1 MTEKQIIPFK
11 SWEQQLEQIRKKNI
25 DLNEEF
31 KSEYIKILKNHSYYS
46 LINGYKPIFLKD
58 GKKDE
63 MIDETKFDYFYIS
76 KIIEMDLSSILLK
89 YLLVIEQGIRT
100 RVSYV
105 IAREFGTD
113 DTVYTNP
120 DLYQNHRHKNKQAVL
135 DVLDEIILQPHS
147 QSYSFYFSNQ
157 REPRASIPPW
167 ILLQDIDFYRV
178 IQLYNILPTTL
189 QKEIRSD
196 YIRCND
202 KNSAESTE
210 FSDTL
215 NFLREY
221 RNLFAHS
228 KRNFKEKIKNSARR
242 RTCLNSYFPNLF
254 SEISFENHRN
264 KDLVTCLYLVFAF
277 LNDDFLRGR
286 LLNDL
291 LTLFSLDSYIEK
303 GSLTPKKL
311 FSGKTAF
318 DILELPID
326 VIDKLARN
334 LND

>member
-11 SWEQQLEQIRKKNI
+11 TWEQQLEQIRKKNI

-31 KSEYIKILKNHSYYS
+31 KSDYIKILKNHSYYS

-120 DLYQNHRHKNKQAVL
+120 DLYRNHRHINKQAVL
-135 DVLDEIILQPHS
+135 DALDEIILQPHS
-147 QSYSFYFSNQ
+147 PSYSFYFSDQ

-202 KNSAESTE
+202 RNSAESKE

-228 KRNFKEKIKNSARR
+228 KRNFKEKLK
-242 RTCLNSYFPNLF
+242 TQL
-254 SEISFENHRN
+254 EEE
-264 KDLVTCLYLVFAF
+264 LV
-277 LNDDFLRGR
+277 
-286 LLNDL
+286 
-291 LTLFSLDSYIEK
+291 
-303 GSLTPKKL
+303 
-311 FSGKTAF
+311 
-318 DILELPID
+318 
-326 VIDKLARN
+326 
-334 LND
+334 